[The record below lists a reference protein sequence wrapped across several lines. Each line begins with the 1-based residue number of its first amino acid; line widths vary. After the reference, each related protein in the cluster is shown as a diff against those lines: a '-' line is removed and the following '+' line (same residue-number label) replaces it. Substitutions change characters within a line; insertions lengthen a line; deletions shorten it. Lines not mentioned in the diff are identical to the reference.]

1 MYYMVARIYRPVIIF
16 LPIQLG
22 TASKFLSSP
31 HVMVADPFTMYP
43 TSQVTVRVSWNLG
56 KVEEDTLPF
65 FISGMGHV
73 ISSKLEKY
81 INKMKAKFDPKNVV
95 IKILLH
101 SLCIFML
108 FDHYLLLC

>member
-65 FISGMGHV
+65 FIAGMGHV
-73 ISSKLEKY
+73 VSVK
-81 INKMKAKFDPKNVV
+81 V
-95 IKILLH
+95 II
-101 SLCIFML
+101 IF
-108 FDHYLLLC
+108 F

>member
-22 TASKFLSSP
+22 IASKFLSSP

-65 FISGMGHV
+65 FIAGMGHV
-73 ISSKLEKY
+73 VSVKVINFYFEPIKSTGRLNCNCHEY
-81 INKMKAKFDPKNVV
+81 IYTCVPEF
-95 IKILLH
+95 I
-101 SLCIFML
+101 
-108 FDHYLLLC
+108 Y